1 MRSLIVA
8 VACGAFVALPALA
21 QTPPGEPNVF
31 ESIGGAVRGVLESLF
46 GTEPAKPDQ
55 EVVREAAKPPVP
67 GPQAAPVVPQAAP
80 AVQQAQSPL
89 QAPPPRTSPSAPPA
103 AFKGTPLARTSDAGL
118 GAAIANSDFE
128 SARKM
133 IERGADLEAKDSGA
147 GASPLHFAVMK
158 GNRQIV
164 DLLVNRGADV
174 NSRTRNGTTPL
185 HTAVL
190 YSRLEIAEF
199 LIGKGANVN
208 AESVSGA
215 TPLALA
221 IAAKNEPIAARLK
234 ALGGR

>member
-21 QTPPGEPNVF
+21 QTPPDEPNVF
-31 ESIGGAVRGVLESLF
+31 ESIGGAVKGFLDSIF
-46 GTEPAKPDQ
+46 GAEPAKPDR
-55 EVVREAAKPPVP
+55 EASREAAQPPAP
-67 GPQAAPVVPQAAP
+67 EPQAAPVVPQPAP
-80 AVQQAQSPL
+80 PVQQAQSPL
-89 QAPPPRTSPSAPPA
+89 QAPPPQAPPSAPA
-103 AFKGTPLARTSDAGL
+103 TTFKGTPLARTSDAGL
-118 GAAIANSDFE
+118 SAAIANGDFE

-158 GNRQIV
+158 GNRPIV
-164 DLLVNRGADV
+164 ELLVTRGADV
-174 NSRTRNGTTPL
+174 NSRTKNGTTPL

-190 YSRLEIAEF
+190 YARLEIAEF
-199 LIGKGANVN
+199 LVGKGANVN
-208 AESVSGA
+208 AASVSGA

>member
-8 VACGAFVALPALA
+8 VACGALVALPAFA
-21 QTPPGEPNVF
+21 QSPPDEPNVL
-31 ESIGGAVRGVLESLF
+31 ESIGGAVRGLLNSIF
-46 GTEPAKPDQ
+46 GTEPARQGQAAPP
-55 EVVREAAKPPVP
+55 EAAKPPAAVEQP
-67 GPQAAPVVPQAAP
+67 APAAP
-80 AVQQAQSPL
+80 QAQSPQ
-89 QAPPPRTSPSAPPA
+89 QAPGPRQGAASIPPA

-128 SARKM
+128 SAQKM
-133 IERGADLEAKDSGA
+133 IERGADIEAKDSGA

-158 GNRQIV
+158 GNRPIIE
-164 DLLVNRGADV
+164 LLVARGADV

-190 YSRLEIAEF
+190 YARLEVAEF